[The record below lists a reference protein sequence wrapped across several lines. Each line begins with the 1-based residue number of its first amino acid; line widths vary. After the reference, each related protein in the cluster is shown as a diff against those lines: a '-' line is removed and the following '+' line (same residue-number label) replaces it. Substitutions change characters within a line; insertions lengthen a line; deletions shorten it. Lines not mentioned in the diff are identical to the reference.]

1 MKTSCFTALLGTL
14 ILITPYAKS
23 QEKINATITQGEKIA
38 TLSPDKN
45 YVLLYENPTD
55 GRITFKN
62 NTFAKA
68 KLNIDLLRSEV
79 LFLSPE
85 KIYTPLA
92 NQEQISYFS
101 IGKDLFFNSSYGI
114 VQVIANINNVQLG
127 IIRGFKPVN
136 VEKEGAYGMTSS
148 TSSIQQISSI
158 LETSPNIYAANL
170 SVKQKVELGYF
181 EKYYL
186 ISNGNYLIA
195 NTKYFSK
202 VFKIKK
208 KELDEFAVKESIN
221 FSKKE
226 DLIKLMNFCTAR

>member
-1 MKTSCFTALLGTL
+1 MKTNCFAVLLGAL

-23 QEKINATITQGEKIA
+23 QEKINATVTQGENSS

-45 YVLLYENPTD
+45 YVLLYENPTE

-85 KIYTPLA
+85 KILTPLA
-92 NQEQISYFS
+92 NQDQISYFN
-101 IGKDLFFNSSYGI
+101 IGKDLFFKSSYGI
-114 VQVIANINNVQLG
+114 VQVIANIKDVQLG
-127 IIRGFKPVN
+127 IVRGFKPVN

-158 LETSPNIYAANL
+158 LETSPNIYATSL
-170 SVKQKVELGYF
+170 TVKQKVDLGYF

-186 ISNGNYLIA
+186 ISNGKYLIA
-195 NTKYFSK
+195 NNKNFSK

-208 KELDEFAVKESIN
+208 KELDEFTVKESID
-221 FSKKE
+221 FSDKD
-226 DLIKLMNFCTAR
+226 DLIELMNFCTAR